1 MSGYPTGAFIEFK
14 KQNKSF
20 YGNLNATVHNAELTA
35 MAQSSI
41 GIIIIIIIRY
51 FSYISALLP
60 GSEIQ
65 MLRVSQVY
73 IHLHSLVKAD
83 CS

>member
-35 MAQSSI
+35 MAQSST
-41 GIIIIIIIRY
+41 GIIIIIIKY

-73 IHLHSLVKAD
+73 IHSHSLVKAD